1 MNPIF
6 DGKTARI
13 AVQVCDKVIM
23 TEARLK
29 ILVVNGL
36 MRLFS
41 KAVRCYR
48 QPAACSFE
56 LFPHVYKRL
65 HPGIIERK
73 KKTIMFVFFLLLSVR
88 L

>member
-1 MNPIF
+1 MSPIF
-6 DGKTARI
+6 DGRTARI

-48 QPAACSFE
+48 QPAVCRFE

-65 HPGIIERK
+65 HPRNHREK
-73 KKTIMFVFFLLLSVR
+73 
-88 L
+88 